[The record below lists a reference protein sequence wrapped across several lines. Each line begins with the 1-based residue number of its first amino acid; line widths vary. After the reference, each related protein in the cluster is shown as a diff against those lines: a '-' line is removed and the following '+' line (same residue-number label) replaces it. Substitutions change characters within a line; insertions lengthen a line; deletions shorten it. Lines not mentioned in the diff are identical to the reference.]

1 MWLFVHKSRFQ
12 EYLKGICFHKGLCFH
27 VELRLTWMQK
37 LRDLIF
43 GGQSLKLKNEC
54 ASFSDECL
62 FG

>member
-1 MWLFVHKSRFQ
+1 M
-12 EYLKGICFHKGLCFH
+12 YCICGCLSTSLVFTNVSKEFCFH
-27 VELRLTWMQK
+27 VELRLTWMQN